1 MKRLITIVAATALAS
16 SVLAPAATAENES
29 PNPKQVANQICH
41 EQKKGMDNKS
51 FKELYGGKRAMQTCK
66 RQNRGEAETVIANAA
81 HECKAEREADP
92 ATFAANYGDKKN
104 AFGKCVS
111 QKAKA
116 KGDEEAEKTAN
127 AARECKAER
136 EADPATFAVN
146 YGERK
151 NAFGKCVS
159 EHARDD
165 EEPAPAPTA

>member
-81 HECKAEREADP
+81 
-92 ATFAANYGDKKN
+92 
-104 AFGKCVS
+104 
-111 QKAKA
+111 Q
-116 KGDEEAEKTAN
+116 
-127 AARECKAER
+127 ECKAER